1 MWRKCWAFSNGRMGT
16 QSKVGTLQASPPG
29 NLRAVLTY
37 HEVSQATGG
46 SLYTVTPEQLRSHL
60 ALCVRRQS
68 AAPLITFDDGHVSN
82 FEQALPLLSQTGVRA
97 VFFITAGW
105 TERRPDFMSWAQLRE
120 LARLGHSVQSHSWS
134 HKLLTHLGLEDLDFE
149 LSASKEALEQKIGAP
164 VFSISIPA
172 GRWNRR
178 VLEACGRAGYQ
189 QVFISEPWVY
199 NAQPEGIQVVGRF
212 MVRRD
217 TRLDRLE
224 QFCAG
229 SKKLLWS
236 LRAQH
241 AIKRLARGIVGDH
254 VYQYIWRL
262 VAKRPT
268 EEWGSLV

>member
-1 MWRKCWAFSNGRMGT
+1 
-16 QSKVGTLQASPPG
+16 
-29 NLRAVLTY
+29 
-37 HEVSQATGG
+37 
-46 SLYTVTPEQLRSHL
+46 
-60 ALCVRRQS
+60 
-68 AAPLITFDDGHVSN
+68 
-82 FEQALPLLSQTGVRA
+82 
-97 VFFITAGW
+97 
-105 TERRPDFMSWAQLRE
+105 MSWAQLRE

-134 HKLLTHLGLEDLDFE
+134 HKLLTHLGPEDLDFE
-149 LSASKEALEQKIGAP
+149 LSASKQALEQKIGAP
-164 VFSISIPA
+164 VVSISIPA

-189 QVFISEPWVY
+189 QVFISEPWIHR
-199 NAQPEGIQVVGRF
+199 AQPGGIRVVGRF

-224 QFCAG
+224 QLCAG

-241 AIKRLARGIVGDH
+241 GIKKLARGIVGDH

-268 EEWGSLV
+268 EEWGSAV